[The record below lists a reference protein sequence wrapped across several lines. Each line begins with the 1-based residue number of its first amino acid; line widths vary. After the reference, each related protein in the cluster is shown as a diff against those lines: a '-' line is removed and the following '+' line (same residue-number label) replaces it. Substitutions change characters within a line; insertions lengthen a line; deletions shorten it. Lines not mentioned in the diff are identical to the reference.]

1 MSSKDP
7 ILCQKDKILFK
18 NKKIFYAINNKV
30 RKFNRDNSKI
40 KYFSDNDISF
50 VHNNIK
56 NIIGFSALNLESY
69 GNKIKV
75 YYPEKLND
83 KLQEIIFFFFNRDYK
98 IKNWNIIQKKNNL
111 KAFQLVTDFLDIEL
125 IEVDKHSDA
134 DIVICNFI
142 EQANFIGVSTF
153 PHELDLYNILE
164 NKLYIFYPNFSEN
177 ENSSRGSKRFY
188 YFLHHIL
195 HCFGLKH
202 YETPIST
209 QCNTKNILYN
219 NSLLSTLMFS
229 ELNLE
234 FYPQTLMPLDIEAL
248 KFLYTLNNFTRYLK
262 WLDLNCSKDIIQ
274 TLIGNL
280 SLSLSP
286 EKFSRIFNLSID
298 SFKLSN
304 GSDFQTNCSVI
315 SKSANDKIGGTILA
329 SGCYYKQILVNYE
342 ELNIYASKIIEETK
356 IIVSGNKVRKINI
369 YLQGFEKDY
378 YIDEQKIKI
387 VIVHKKNKGV
397 LLIDNNQY
405 PNIDVEL
412 FLLGNK
418 LLEKFPEKIKN
429 YNEFA
434 NIEDSDDEKE
444 IIELKNKIQQVDKK
458 YFVDIAQNIT
468 PEINSE
474 EPINIEQS
482 TIPKQSHL
490 SQQSVIVSEENDD
503 VGNSIISNLQ
513 QEHYF
518 EIIQEFFNKF
528 PEMINTPNEKIVDIL
543 NAFAVHYISRRFKNK
558 LKGRNFPYMAEM
570 LEKKKNE
577 FKNTSFIN

>member
-7 ILCQKDKILFK
+7 ILCQKDKTLFK
-18 NKKIFYAINNKV
+18 NKKIFYAINNKI

-40 KYFSDNDISF
+40 KYFSDNDLSF
-50 VHNNIK
+50 VQNNIK

-69 GNKIKV
+69 GNKLRV
-75 YYPEKLND
+75 FYPEKIND
-83 KLQEIIFFFFNRDYK
+83 KLQEIIFFFFNREFK
-98 IKNWNIIQKKNNL
+98 IKNWNMIQKKNHL
-111 KAFQLVTDFLDIEL
+111 KALQLITDFLNIDL
-125 IEVDKHSDA
+125 IEVDKFSDA
-134 DIVICNFI
+134 DIVVSNFI
-142 EQANFIGVSTF
+142 ENANFYGVSTF

-164 NKLYIFYPNFSEN
+164 NKLFIFYPNFSDN

-202 YETPIST
+202 HETPISS
-209 QCNTKNILYN
+209 QCNTKNILYYD
-219 NSLLSTLMFS
+219 SIFSTLMFS
-229 ELNLE
+229 ELNNE
-234 FYPQTLMPLDIEAL
+234 YYPQTLMPLDIEAL
-248 KFLYTLNNFTRYLK
+248 KFLYTLNNFTKYLK

-274 TLIGNL
+274 TLIGNI

-298 SFKLSN
+298 SYKLSN
-304 GSDFQTNCSVI
+304 GADFQTNCSVI

-342 ELNIYASKIIEETK
+342 ELNIYASNIIEETK

-429 YNEFA
+429 YNDFA
-434 NIEDSDDEKE
+434 DIEDSDDEKE
-444 IIELKNKIQQVDKK
+444 IIQIKNNIQQIDKK
-458 YFVDIAQNIT
+458 YFVDISQNI
-468 PEINSE
+468 PIE
-474 EPINIEQS
+474 EPEEPEQHEKN
-482 TIPKQSHL
+482 KQSRQTEL
-490 SQQSVIVSEENDD
+490 PDQQITTIEENDD

-558 LKGRNFPYMAEM
+558 LKGRTFPHMAEM